1 MGPYA
6 RPVKGL
12 WEHWSGTI
20 AVVIVAVALGILAI
34 WFHPFDNSWVVLV
47 WGLAGAVA
55 LVTAS
60 GYRTRRDPALLLI
73 AAGAAA
79 LALWYLVYTVTAEV
93 RAARATDLPVDNWL
107 RALGSYGPFFG
118 LATFI
123 ACLAMTVPWRDRRGR
138 PPLRVLTVCLSV
150 AIPSLVAAILVV
162 VAHTLPTNLQFR
174 VQASALAVV
183 ALVSGARAITRGG
196 WHRWVGGASF
206 AIMLA
211 AAALWVLAREGA
223 AQRTVETALLWFL
236 FMPSVAVV
244 AVLLGV
250 LQSQRTEAVRL
261 RRASDRATQVMEGRA
276 EIASIVAH
284 DVRGPAGTIRSVA
297 GSLRTSYARLRDDE
311 RLEFVGM
318 IEQESL
324 RLLRVAE
331 QMSLGLKTDAGTLPF
346 SLVDRD
352 IEGPV
357 LQGVHDAEAGSREIR
372 LDVDP
377 SVHAKVDERWLAE
390 AVRQGLENAMKF
402 SPPDTPIDVRG
413 RAEGKIVLV
422 EVEDQGPGIPEDMR
436 EAVFQKFCRWRP
448 NGYEDRPGSGLGL
461 FVVRSIAR
469 EHDGDALVTEGAHG
483 GTILQIRLPLEGDL

>member
-1 MGPYA
+1 M
-6 RPVKGL
+6 
-12 WEHWSGTI
+12 
-20 AVVIVAVALGILAI
+20 AVVIVALALGILAI
-34 WFHPFDNSWVVLV
+34 WFHPFDDSWVVLV
-47 WGLAGAVA
+47 WGLAAAVA
-55 LVTAS
+55 LVTAN
-60 GYRTRRDPALLLI
+60 GYRTRRDPALLLL
-73 AAGAAA
+73 AAGTAA
-79 LALWYLVYTVTAEV
+79 LGLWYLLYTVTAQV

-107 RALGSYGPFFG
+107 RVLGSYGPSFG
-118 LATFI
+118 LLAFV
-123 ACLAMTVPWRDRRGR
+123 ACLVMTVPWRDRRGR
-138 PPLRVLTVCLSV
+138 PPLRVPTVVLSV
-150 AIPSLVAAILVV
+150 AIPSLVAGVIVIV
-162 VAHTLPTNLQFR
+162 SHSSPTNAQFR
-174 VQASALAVV
+174 VEAGVLAAI

-211 AAALWVLAREGA
+211 AAGLWVLTQEGA
-223 AQRTVETALLWFL
+223 SLRTTETAVLWFL
-236 FMPSVAVV
+236 FMPAVAVV

-250 LQSQRTEAVRL
+250 LLSQRSEAVRL
-261 RRASDRATQVMEGRA
+261 RRASDRAAQVMEGRA

-297 GSLRTSYARLRDDE
+297 GSLRTSYGRLSDNE

-346 SLVDRD
+346 TLVARD
-352 IEGPV
+352 IEGPI

-377 SVHAKVDERWLAE
+377 SIRARVDERWLAE
-390 AVRQGLENAMKF
+390 GVRQGLENAMKF

-413 RAEGKIVLV
+413 RAEGATAVV

-461 FVVRSIAR
+461 FVVRSIAQ
-469 EHDGDALVTEGAHG
+469 EHDGDALVAEGAHG
-483 GTILQIRLPLEGDL
+483 GTILQIRLPLEGAV